1 MTMAYHEILLATADE
16 LARAPK
22 PQKALIA
29 RLREAAATLEKVPEA
44 KREKV
49 AMALRVME
57 PRLVVLPDVG
67 FVKHYDFA
75 RWGQYDKEPLSEAYP
90 KAPLEI
96 QARLVL
102 GEKTTAVT
110 GGLTAKEAH
119 EYLSDPPPMGSR
131 SNPASW
137 LLARAELSYPDEQT
151 RTHTGVNIKQLRL
164 RIDSV
169 PLARWLIDR
178 WKDAA
183 QRDVLIKERVERGP
197 HGEEVRGRFIDRVDE
212 LKDADLRPS
221 VRDTFMAAGQ
231 RMATE
236 LEKELKK
243 AHKQEPLAPTPH
255 WWRSVR
261 CATLLDRPKLIA
273 AEGAEMKH
281 CVANYVPYV
290 RQQRSVLVSLRVR
303 DKLGMLHR
311 STVEINRQ
319 TLEVFQHRGIG
330 NKNPHPLNER
340 ALEVCLRR
348 WREARDKRLG
358 VRPAGGPA
366 PAGMLRELAERE
378 GNPVA
383 DEMVV
388 GFVETPDGKLHMLP
402 PARGERGT
410 P

>member
-183 QRDVLIKERVERGP
+183 QRDALIKERVERGP

-319 TLEVFQHRGIG
+319 TLEVFQHRGID
-330 NKNPHPLNER
+330 NKEPHELNKR
-340 ALEVCLRR
+340 ALTVMLRR
-348 WREARDKRLG
+348 WQAALRGRQ
-358 VRPAGGPA
+358 PAAMEEPSA
-366 PAGMLRELAERE
+366 AEMLRQLGGRE

-383 DEMVV
+383 EEIV

-402 PARGERGT
+402 PPRQGRR
-410 P
+410 